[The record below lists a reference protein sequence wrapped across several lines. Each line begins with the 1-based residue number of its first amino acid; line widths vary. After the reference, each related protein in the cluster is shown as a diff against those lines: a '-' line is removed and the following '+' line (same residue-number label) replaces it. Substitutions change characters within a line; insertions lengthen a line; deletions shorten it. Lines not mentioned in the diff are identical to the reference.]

1 MRAWRHPTA
10 TVRQVADRMHF
21 AAGKAVGV
29 ARLVELVRAAGEAK
43 DLWEEAFNVAVEA
56 RQYADVMQDAAE
68 KAEDLTQVAQAGSS
82 CVRFD
87 CVGHGFEQRP
97 KGKTPQVDMRI
108 PHV

>member
-1 MRAWRHPTA
+1 MKQGMRAWRHPTA

-68 KAEDLTQVAQAGSS
+68 KAEDLAQVAQAGSS
-82 CVRFD
+82 CARFD
-87 CVGHGFEQRP
+87 CSSLIVSSS
-97 KGKTPQVDMRI
+97 
-108 PHV
+108 